1 MSYLDNDRTECVLVT
16 QKKYDEL
23 IRQSEQVRI
32 LKNIILNSGS
42 LTVFD
47 LKTIVVNMEKKEE
60 KENDY

>member
-16 QKKYDEL
+16 QKKYEEL
-23 IRQSEQVRI
+23 VSEKEHARI

-47 LKTIVVNMEKKEE
+47 LKTIVENMEKKEE
-60 KENDY
+60 KEND

>member
-1 MSYLDNDRTECVLVT
+1 MSYLDNDRTEYVLVT

-32 LKNIILNSGS
+32 LKNLILNSGS

-47 LKTIVVNMEKKEE
+47 LKTIVESMEKKEV
-60 KENDY
+60 KEND